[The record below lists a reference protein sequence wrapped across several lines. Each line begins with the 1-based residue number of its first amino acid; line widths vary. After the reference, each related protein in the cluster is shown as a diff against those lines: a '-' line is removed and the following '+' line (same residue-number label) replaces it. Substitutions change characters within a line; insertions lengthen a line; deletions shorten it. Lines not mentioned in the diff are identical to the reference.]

1 MSYKA
6 ISLSDKFPLFL
17 TISKLLVPNL
27 TNIVVE
33 YEKDIL
39 YDISFYFDCDGDIPY
54 NEGGLGCSY
63 REFTLGS
70 PTRLQLENIYRTI
83 ENNLDCFNGEQ
94 NKEDV

>member
-6 ISLSDKFPLFL
+6 ISLLDEFPLFL
-17 TISKLLVPNL
+17 NMCKLSVPNL

-33 YEKDIL
+33 YDKDIV
-39 YDISFYFDCDGDIPY
+39 YDVSFYFDCDGDMPY
-54 NEGGLGCSY
+54 EQGGTGCSY

-70 PTRLQLENIYRTI
+70 PTRLHLENIYRII